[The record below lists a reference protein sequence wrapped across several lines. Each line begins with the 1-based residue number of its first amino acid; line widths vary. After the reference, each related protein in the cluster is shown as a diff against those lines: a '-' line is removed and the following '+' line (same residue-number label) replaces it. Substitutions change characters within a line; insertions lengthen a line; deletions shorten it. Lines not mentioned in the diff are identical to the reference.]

1 MEGSCES
8 IENLSNQCKNSLP
21 IKISFF
27 KTKGDII
34 SISISGNNVGIF
46 GFSAPTTKGRW
57 LSHTSTRV
65 IILPIVNIQIFFS
78 SILALWNF
86 FFYAP
91 CLPLFFFFFCFKL
104 WHYWTPSVPCRLCFL
119 SPPLFPSPPPR
130 FSTSY
135 PCSLN
140 KRKSFG
146 TFHHKAECR
155 LCSRLIKNKK
165 IEIKKETEREG
176 GRCIVRINRGQ

>member
-86 FFYAP
+86 FFLCP
-91 CLPLFFFFFCFKL
+91 MPPSIFFFFALNCDITGPRQYPAVFAFL
-104 WHYWTPSVPCRLCFL
+104 VRPYFLPLRLVFQPHIL
-119 SPPLFPSPPPR
+119 VHLIR
-130 FSTSY
+130 
-135 PCSLN
+135 
-140 KRKSFG
+140 G
-146 TFHHKAECR
+146 
-155 LCSRLIKNKK
+155 SRLAHS
-165 IEIKKETEREG
+165 TTRQSAVFVLG
-176 GRCIVRINRGQ
+176 